1 MRMEHGEP
9 HHHPNLVFTLA
20 DVEAIR
26 EKVARYDWA
35 RNLYRRI
42 KTAVDGGTE
51 AYYPP
56 GRRFSMANPDPG
68 MAAFPDE
75 GPGRRAVLETP
86 AFRIDFR
93 GAYVYLRMVEG
104 KVAAVQGKVEEAVAV
119 A

>member
-56 GRRFSMANPDPG
+56 GR
-68 MAAFPDE
+68 
-75 GPGRRAVLETP
+75 AVLETP
-86 AFRIDFR
+86 AFRVDFR